1 MLPRYIG
8 RSARGEATH
17 APVVPAALFAPA
29 TPGALRDG
37 ITART
42 LGPLRP
48 AKSLCSISSWQSA
61 PTLSGQVPPP
71 PPPTVEEAAEEAGPP
86 YSPRGAFF
94 RSLVLPGWG
103 QAYVDAPARGAVY
116 FSLASG
122 SVWMAWVARR
132 QLSDARREQYW
143 MRQTGEIGPTD
154 ETNIAVS
161 REQQFE
167 DWAALSVFLFFF
179 AGADAYVSAYLLDFG
194 ERIGVQP
201 GADGQLRIQTMIP
214 VGPRR

>member
-1 MLPRYIG
+1 MVRRL
-8 RSARGEATH
+8 SA
-17 APVVPAALFAPA
+17 VLLVL
-29 TPGALRDG
+29 L
-37 ITART
+37 I
-42 LGPLRP
+42 
-48 AKSLCSISSWQSA
+48 WQDV

-71 PPPTVEEAAEEAGPP
+71 PPPAQADTVEDEGLP

-103 QAYVDAPARGAVY
+103 QAYVNAPTRGAVY

-143 MRQTGEIGPTD
+143 LRQTGELGPTQ
-154 ETNIAVS
+154 ETDIAVA

-179 AGADAYVSAYLLDFG
+179 AGADAYVSAYLSDFG

-201 GADGQLRIQTMIP
+201 GPGGELRIQTTIP